1 MTEPE
6 AVVRAYTDAWLAGDL
21 AAVVD
26 LYHDDLVLHYGG
38 AHSLTGDHVGKDA
51 ALTALLTV
59 QARTERVPLA
69 VLDVMASA
77 DHATGVGARALDRR
91 RQGARADARARL
103 PRRRRQA
110 RRVLA
115 LRHRQRARGPRA
127 SRVTAQTTW
136 NSMR

>member
-6 AVVRAYTDAWLAGDL
+6 AVVRAYTEAWLAGDF

-59 QARTERVPLA
+59 QARTERVPVA

-77 DHATGVGARALDRR
+77 DHATAWVRERWTVDGEEHELTRVLVYRVADRKLAECWLYDSESALVDRAL
-91 RQGARADARARL
+91 A
-103 PRRRRQA
+103 
-110 RRVLA
+110 
-115 LRHRQRARGPRA
+115 
-127 SRVTAQTTW
+127 
-136 NSMR
+136 